1 MRLVMLIISL
11 CFKSMYRCTCD
22 DCSLSHILMCGIMD
36 TPVTDDISSNQL
48 SLQIDS
54 APDYLSEIPLP
65 SMSSGSSGSGS
76 SSPFNVQQA
85 ERPRLILADSG
96 SDPAL

>member
-1 MRLVMLIISL
+1 MN
-11 CFKSMYRCTCD
+11 RCTCD

-36 TPVTDDISSNQL
+36 TPVTDDIHSNQL
-48 SLQIDS
+48 TLQIDS

-85 ERPRLILADSG
+85 ERPRLILADNC